1 VTESMR
7 GSCQCG
13 SVTYQTSEPPLFC
26 LVCHCKDCQKLSA
39 AAFSPTVVF
48 RADAFSVRGKLA
60 RYETKSDSGKTKHGY
75 FCPKCGNRIYHLDP
89 DAPENI
95 RLKGGTLDN
104 AAIPTPL
111 AHVWT
116 SRKQPWVEIPAETPQ
131 FEGNAENLG
140 QLLREAKRRRP

>member
-1 VTESMR
+1 MTDPIK

-13 SVTYQTSEPPLFC
+13 SVTYRATQPPLFC

-48 RADAFSVRGKLA
+48 RADAFEVEGELA
-60 RYETKSDSGKTKHGY
+60 RYETTADSGTTKHGY

-89 DAPENI
+89 DAPQNV

-104 AAIPTPL
+104 VAIPAPI

-116 SRKQPWVEIPAETPQ
+116 SRKQPWVDIPRDVPQ

-140 QLLREAKRRRP
+140 ALLREAKARR

>member
-1 VTESMR
+1 MTESMR

-13 SVTYQTSEPPLFC
+13 SVPYQTSEPPLFC

-75 FCPKCGNRIYHLDP
+75 FCPKCGNRIYHLDRGY
-89 DAPENI
+89 E
-95 RLKGGTLDN
+95 RVEEKL
-104 AAIPTPL
+104 AACGAEIER
-111 AHVWT
+111 VWD
-116 SRKQPWVEIPAETPQ
+116 
-131 FEGNAENLG
+131 
-140 QLLREAKRRRP
+140 